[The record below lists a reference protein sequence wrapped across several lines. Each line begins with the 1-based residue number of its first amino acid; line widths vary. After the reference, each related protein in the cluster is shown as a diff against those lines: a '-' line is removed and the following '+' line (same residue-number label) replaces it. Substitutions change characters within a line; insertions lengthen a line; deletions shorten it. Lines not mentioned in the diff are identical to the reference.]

1 MSFARV
7 LPTIALTLLAGCAT
21 VDVTK
26 TAKGFFDPT
35 RPDDVDI
42 LMSVPGRPF
51 TELATVS
58 TTNWNPNET
67 AKMHNA
73 IRAKTAPLGA
83 HAVIL
88 TDSGIVVVR
97 NSAKLWSTGFAL
109 RFADSGK
116 PAEPPEQEPKQAQE
130 K

>member
-1 MSFARV
+1 MMRLGLAIV
-7 LPTIALTLLAGCAT
+7 LASLGVLTGCAT

-26 TAKGFFDPT
+26 TAKGFYPAT
-35 RPDDVDI
+35 RADDVEI
-42 LMSVPGRPF
+42 LMSRPERSY

-58 TTNWNPNET
+58 TANWNPSET

-83 HAVIL
+83 HAVII

-97 NSAKLWSTGFAL
+97 NSPKLWSTGFAL
-109 RFADSGK
+109 RYSDQTDPTSDSGE
-116 PAEPPEQEPKQAQE
+116 ADGG
-130 K
+130 